1 LEPNSRSIPWL
12 KGAGMKPSS
21 LDDVNQ
27 SDCDE
32 SDVSLHYSSE
42 TLLHVIFTSIVISL
56 DECIFSLKH
65 CESSETPIQEIR
77 RALSLIS
84 GLKNALVG
92 NSQVTEQMDHSYSIL
107 ESKLQKSFSSNDLE
121 MLCKIRATIY
131 EIAESWDLE
140 EELFNSSELHPKVV
154 H

>member
-1 LEPNSRSIPWL
+1 
-12 KGAGMKPSS
+12 MKPSE
-21 LDDVNQ
+21 LDYVFDFNQ

-32 SDVSLHYSSE
+32 SDVSNYYSNETLVYVIYSS
-42 TLLHVIFTSIVISL
+42 IVKSL
-56 DECIFSLKH
+56 DNCIFSLKQ
-65 CESSETPIQEIR
+65 CESSEMPIKEIR

-92 NSQVTEQMDHSYSIL
+92 SSKTAEQMHHSYSVL
-107 ESKLQKSFSSNDLE
+107 ESKLQQSFSSNDLE
-121 MLCKIRATIY
+121 MLCQIRATIY

-140 EELFNSSELHPKVV
+140 EELINSSEPQPKVV

>member
-1 LEPNSRSIPWL
+1 
-12 KGAGMKPSS
+12 MKPSE
-21 LDDVNQ
+21 LDYFFNFNQ

-32 SDVSLHYSSE
+32 SDVSNYYSNETLVYVIYSS
-42 TLLHVIFTSIVISL
+42 IVKSL
-56 DECIFSLKH
+56 DNCIFSLKQ
-65 CESSETPIQEIR
+65 CESSEMPIKEIL

-92 NSQVTEQMDHSYSIL
+92 SSKTAEQMHHSYSVL
-107 ESKLQKSFSSNDLE
+107 ESKLQQSFSTSDIEL
-121 MLCKIRATIY
+121 LGQIRSTIH

>member
-1 LEPNSRSIPWL
+1 
-12 KGAGMKPSS
+12 MKPSE
-21 LDDVNQ
+21 LDYVFNFNQ

-32 SDVSLHYSSE
+32 SDVSNYYSNETLVYVIYSS
-42 TLLHVIFTSIVISL
+42 IVKSL
-56 DECIFSLKH
+56 DNCIFSLKQ
-65 CESSETPIQEIR
+65 CESSEMPIKEIR

-92 NSQVTEQMDHSYSIL
+92 SSKTAEQMHHSYSVL
-107 ESKLQKSFSSNDLE
+107 ESKLQQSFSASDIEL
-121 MLCKIRATIY
+121 LGQIRSTIH

-140 EELFNSSELHPKVV
+140 EELFNSSELTPKVV

>member
-1 LEPNSRSIPWL
+1 
-12 KGAGMKPSS
+12 MKPSE
-21 LDDVNQ
+21 LDYVFNFNQ

-32 SDVSLHYSSE
+32 SDVSNYYSNETLVYVIYSS
-42 TLLHVIFTSIVISL
+42 IVKSL
-56 DECIFSLKH
+56 DNCIFSLKQ
-65 CESSETPIQEIR
+65 CESSEMPIKEIR

-92 NSQVTEQMDHSYSIL
+92 SSKTAEQMHHSYSVL
-107 ESKLQKSFSSNDLE
+107 ESKLQQSFSTSDIEL
-121 MLCKIRATIY
+121 LGQIRSTIH

-140 EELFNSSELHPKVV
+140 EELFNSSDLHPKVV